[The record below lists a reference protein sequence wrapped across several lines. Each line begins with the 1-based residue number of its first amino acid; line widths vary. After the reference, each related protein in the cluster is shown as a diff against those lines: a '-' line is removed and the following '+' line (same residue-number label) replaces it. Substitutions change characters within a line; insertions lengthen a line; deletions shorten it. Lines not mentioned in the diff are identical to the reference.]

1 MSEKAGEVRAL
12 EKAAD
17 KLKQQ
22 VGEVLH
28 NGAFLQISRQFAPEL
43 IEIFGLNV
51 SCYEELR
58 KALKNFF
65 RESGKL
71 EVMRSH
77 VQQVSDLESEI
88 DQKQAELTRS
98 VFGSNQELA
107 MKIHFCQ
114 LLSLVCSLSD
124 KSEDIGEELEAIAMR
139 VVI

>member
-71 EVMRSH
+71 E
-77 VQQVSDLESEI
+77 
-88 DQKQAELTRS
+88 
-98 VFGSNQELA
+98 
-107 MKIHFCQ
+107 
-114 LLSLVCSLSD
+114 
-124 KSEDIGEELEAIAMR
+124 AIAMR